1 MTPMSDFN
9 LQTFLSE
16 MRAEQRESLAELRAE
31 QREGFETITARAAHI
46 SDDLT
51 DHELVDVRV
60 AGEIAT
66 RLAALETLHG
76 NVRWGIRSVIGAAIV
91 AASTYIYHILVP

>member
-16 MRAEQRESLAELRAE
+16 MRAEQRASLDSLDRQMEAGFATISERAS
-31 QREGFETITARAAHI
+31 RI
-46 SDDLT
+46 SDDLA

-66 RLAALETLHG
+66 RLAALETLHD
-76 NVRWGIRSVIGAAIV
+76 NVKWGIRSVVGAAIV
-91 AASTYIYHILVP
+91 AASTYVYHLFVS